1 MKFRLNAKVLG
12 GGKCS
17 MLAEG
22 DIDLAKLV
30 PAKGMTVRKQS
41 PTKADFVFYV
51 DGVPVDLSISKLGD
65 PEEEACQCRDR
76 PLKALKRA
84 ALAASL
90 AGEDAS
96 KMLEFID
103 LWSDTDRWVGDLKVA
118 LEIGY
123 NPQDI
128 IANLGLPQDADP
140 EHLLV
145 DLEGRLKEH
154 TRNFMQNLLEPD
166 AACTE
171 EH

>member
-1 MKFRLNAKVLG
+1 MSRRPARVGSVSTTASCEKTAPG
-12 GGKCS
+12 T
-17 MLAEG
+17 G
-22 DIDLAKLV
+22 DELRNWEFLPI
-30 PAKGMTVRKQS
+30 
-41 PTKADFVFYV
+41 
-51 DGVPVDLSISKLGD
+51 
-65 PEEEACQCRDR
+65 
-76 PLKALKRA
+76 LKSSTLKRA
-84 ALAASL
+84 ALSAHL
-90 AGEDAS
+90 QGEDAS
-96 KMLEFID
+96 KMLDFID
-103 LWSDTDRWVGDLKVA
+103 TWSDTDRWIGDLKVA